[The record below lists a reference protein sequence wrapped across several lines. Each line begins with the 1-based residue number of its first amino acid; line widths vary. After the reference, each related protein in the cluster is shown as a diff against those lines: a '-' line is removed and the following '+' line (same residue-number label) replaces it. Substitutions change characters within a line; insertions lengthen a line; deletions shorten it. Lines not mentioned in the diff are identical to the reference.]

1 MDILSELLRDDVDS
15 IILDANVIEFET
27 QIEQE
32 NEIDHNEDDS
42 DQDHETMI
50 EYISDHEEY
59 EGNNSTDDD
68 EVYST
73 CVGGDIICDVI
84 S

>member
-1 MDILSELLRDDVDS
+1 MDIFSELLRDDVDS

-27 QIEQE
+27 QIEQK

-50 EYISDHEEY
+50 EYISDHEGT
-59 EGNNSTDDD
+59 EGNNRTDDD
-68 EVYST
+68 EVDST
-73 CVGGDIICDVI
+73 CDGVDIDL
-84 S
+84 